1 MAAATGQVSWSG
13 LYYDNIEHLL
23 WNPGRFRGLQSDG
36 KKKTIRMLMER
47 FRTLEAPLHHAV
59 QTFLTLAPD
68 RFAAKLL
75 DIDPAASL
83 PLRIICCQ
91 KEEHWRIDERK
102 TISLLELCQPDIFVE
117 GRGVQVAIEIKAK
130 SKSSLEQVL
139 KYAALMSL
147 PPRNVPASAAR
158 KLVFL
163 APYETFGHFWKGKA
177 HADVSSL
184 KDAARNHDDPKLDK
198 KFRRFGTSLD
208 AAKASLD
215 GLEIIWKSI
224 LGIQGDVHQ
233 ELQRVM
239 AEAPSESGEVYCKLL
254 SGFERELVAWP
265 SQ

>member
-1 MAAATGQVSWSG
+1 MAATTGQVSWSG
-13 LYYDNIEHLL
+13 LYYDNVEHLL
-23 WNPGRFRGLQSDG
+23 WNPDWIRGLQSDG
-36 KKKTIRMLMER
+36 TPKTIRMLMER
-47 FRTLEAPLHHAV
+47 FRKLEAPLHHAV

-75 DIDPAASL
+75 ALDPAVSL

-91 KEEHWRIDERK
+91 KEEYWPIDGRK
-102 TISLLELCQPDIFVE
+102 KISFLELCQPDIFVE

-147 PPRNVPASAAR
+147 SPRKAPATTAR

-163 APYETFGHFWKGKA
+163 APYETFGRFWGGKGY
-177 HADVSSL
+177 ADVPSL
-184 KDAARNHDDPKLDK
+184 KDAARKHDDSKLDH

-215 GLEIIWKSI
+215 DLEIIWRSVR
-224 LGIQGDVHQ
+224 DVQ
-233 ELQRVM
+233 RDVREELQRVM
-239 AEAPSESGEVYCKLL
+239 AKAPSDSGEVYCKLL
-254 SGFERELVAWP
+254 SGFEKELEGWSAR
-265 SQ
+265 